1 MATPNMSQAGM
12 QSLAELE
19 VEMMTDQLLDL
30 LRAV

>member
-1 MATPNMSQAGM
+1 MASPNMSQAGM